1 MTLDYRSPH
10 QRRQPDSTF
19 QGMGR
24 VYAANPTPMPV
35 PSDAFGVDWLMA
47 HVIDVISAG
56 PLYDGKLSPVWAQMV
71 KLYARHLGVIP
82 KRAAAGPDERSPKR
96 RALEKDLK
104 ALIPAIADLIE
115 AQEREDLEEGDDDQ
129 APDAEEIA
137 EADSEAEAAEQ
148 KPTPDDIAAAE
159 AYELYPLTRLQD
171 DEVMAEALGHKPT
184 PASLQRALK
193 LALDGCAQRAR
204 NLRGAL
210 AETSPKAAG
219 LADRLMRRWEVLF
232 RAPGDEAPE
241 RIHPRDLDP
250 DLFETREQTYLRR
263 YFPPSGSPPN

>member
-35 PSDAFGVDWLMA
+35 PADAFGVDWLMA

-71 KLYARHLGVIP
+71 RLYAQHLGVIP
-82 KRAAAGPDERSPKR
+82 KRAAAVPDDRSPKR

-115 AQEREDLEEGDDDQ
+115 AQEREDLEEGDEDR
-129 APDAEEIA
+129 APDLEGEETTS
-137 EADSEAEAAEQ
+137 SE
-148 KPTPDDIAAAE
+148 PTPEDLAAAE

-210 AETSPKAAG
+210 AETSPKAAT

-232 RAPGDEAPE
+232 RAPGVAAPE
-241 RIHPRDLDP
+241 RVHPRDLDP

>member
-10 QRRQPDSTF
+10 QRREPDSTF

-24 VYAANPTPMPV
+24 VYAANPTPMP
-35 PSDAFGVDWLMA
+35 PPPGAFGVDWLMA

-71 KLYARHLGVIP
+71 RLYAQHLGVIP
-82 KRAAAGPDERSPKR
+82 KRAAAGPDERTPKR

-115 AQEREDLEEGDDDQ
+115 AQESCDLDGGDDDQ
-129 APDAEEIA
+129 SFDAEEVP
-137 EADSEAEAAEQ
+137 EPDSEEEAAAQ
-148 KPTPDDIAAAE
+148 KPTPEDLAAAE
-159 AYELYPLTRLQD
+159 AYELYPLTRLED
-171 DEVMAEALGHKPT
+171 DEVMAEALGHKPK
-184 PASLQRALK
+184 PESLHRALK

-210 AETSPKAAG
+210 AETSPKAAS
-219 LADRLMRRWEVLF
+219 LADRLMRRWEILF
-232 RAPGDEAPE
+232 RAPAVASVE
-241 RIHPRDLDP
+241 RIHPSDLDP
-250 DLFETREQTYLRR
+250 DLFETPEQTYLRR

>member
-35 PSDAFGVDWLMA
+35 PADAFGVDWLMA

-71 KLYARHLGVIP
+71 RLYAQHLGVIP
-82 KRAAAGPDERSPKR
+82 KRTPVGPDERTPKR

-115 AQEREDLEEGDDDQ
+115 AQECEDLDESGEDQ
-129 APDAEEIA
+129 T
-137 EADSEAEAAEQ
+137 SNAEAARDEDAAAQ
-148 KPTPDDIAAAE
+148 EPTPEDLASAE

-210 AETSPKAAG
+210 AETSPKAAT

-232 RAPGDEAPE
+232 RVPGVAAPE
-241 RIHPRDLDP
+241 RVHPRDLDP

>member
-10 QRRQPDSTF
+10 QRREPDSTY

-24 VYAANPTPMPV
+24 VYAANPTPMQV
-35 PSDAFGVDWLMA
+35 PQDAFGVDWLMA

-71 KLYARHLGVIP
+71 RLYAQHLGVIP
-82 KRAAAGPDERSPKR
+82 KRAAPGTDERTPKR

-115 AQEREDLEEGDDDQ
+115 AQEREDLDEGNEDQ
-129 APDAEEIA
+129 ALDTEEA
-137 EADSEAEAAEQ
+137 PEEEASLREPPPE
-148 KPTPDDIAAAE
+148 DIAAAE
-159 AYELYPLTRLQD
+159 AYELYPLTRLED
-171 DEVMAEALGHKPT
+171 DEVMAEALGHKPK
-184 PASLQRALK
+184 PESLHRALK

-204 NLRGAL
+204 ILRGAL
-210 AETSPKAAG
+210 AETSPKAAN
-219 LADRLMRRWEVLF
+219 LADRLMRRWEILF

-241 RIHPRDLDP
+241 RIHPWDLDP
-250 DLFETREQTYLRR
+250 DLFETRDQTYRRR

>member
-1 MTLDYRSPH
+1 
-10 QRRQPDSTF
+10 
-19 QGMGR
+19 
-24 VYAANPTPMPV
+24 
-35 PSDAFGVDWLMA
+35 MA

-71 KLYARHLGVIP
+71 RLYAQHLGVIP
-82 KRAAAGPDERSPKR
+82 KRAAAGPDERTPNR

-115 AQEREDLEEGDDDQ
+115 AQEREDHEEDEDQ
-129 APDAEEIA
+129 APDAEAVA
-137 EADSEAEAAEQ
+137 EADSEAAGQ

-171 DEVMAEALGHKPT
+171 DEVMAEALGHKPR
-184 PASLQRALK
+184 PESLHRALK

-210 AETSPKAAG
+210 AETSPKAAT

-232 RAPGDEAPE
+232 RDPGVASGE
-241 RIHPRDLDP
+241 RIQPKDLDP

>member
-129 APDAEEIA
+129 APDAE
-137 EADSEAEAAEQ
+137 AAPDEDAAAQ
-148 KPTPDDIAAAE
+148 KPAPEDLAAAE
-159 AYELYPLTRLQD
+159 AYELYPLTRLED
-171 DEVMAEALGHKPT
+171 DEVMAEALGHKPK
-184 PASLQRALK
+184 PESLHRALK
-193 LALDGCAQRAR
+193 LALDGCAQRAEPAGR
-204 NLRGAL
+204 VGGNITKGGKSGRSSDAAL
-210 AETSPKAAG
+210 
-219 LADRLMRRWEVLF
+219 
-232 RAPGDEAPE
+232 
-241 RIHPRDLDP
+241 
-250 DLFETREQTYLRR
+250 
-263 YFPPSGSPPN
+263 GSPVPRSERRST

>member
-10 QRRQPDSTF
+10 QRREPDSHL

-35 PSDAFGVDWLMA
+35 PPDAFGVDWLMA

-71 KLYARHLGVIP
+71 RLYAQHLGVIP
-82 KRAAAGPDERSPKR
+82 KRAAPGPDERTPKR
-96 RALEKDLK
+96 RALERDLR

-115 AQEREDLEEGDDDQ
+115 AQEQKDEASDAEGVPEPDEEENAGQEPSPEDL
-129 APDAEEIA
+129 A
-137 EADSEAEAAEQ
+137 S
-148 KPTPDDIAAAE
+148 AE
-159 AYELYPLTRLQD
+159 AYELYPLTRLED
-171 DEVMAEALGHKPT
+171 DEVMAEALGHKPR
-184 PASLQRALK
+184 PESLHRALK

-204 NLRGAL
+204 ILRGAL
-210 AETSPKAAG
+210 AETSPKAVG
-219 LADRLMRRWEVLF
+219 LADRLMRRWLILF
-232 RAPGDEAPE
+232 SAPGAEVPE
-241 RIHPRDLDP
+241 RIHPGDMDP
-250 DLFETREQTYLRR
+250 DLFETRDQTYRRR

>member
-10 QRRQPDSTF
+10 QRREPDSTY

-24 VYAANPTPMPV
+24 VYAANPTPMQV
-35 PSDAFGVDWLMA
+35 PQDAFGVDWLMA

-71 KLYARHLGVIP
+71 RLYAQHLGMIP
-82 KRAAAGPDERSPKR
+82 KRAAPGPDERTPKR

-115 AQEREDLEEGDDDQ
+115 AQEQEDLASDAGEVEEPDEEEDA
-129 APDAEEIA
+129 APEPSPEDMA
-137 EADSEAEAAEQ
+137 S
-148 KPTPDDIAAAE
+148 AE
-159 AYELYPLTRLQD
+159 AYELYPLTRLED
-171 DEVMAEALGHKPT
+171 DEVMAEALGRKPK
-184 PASLQRALK
+184 PESLHRALK

-204 NLRGAL
+204 ILRGAL
-210 AETSPKAAG
+210 AETSPKAAN
-219 LADRLMRRWEVLF
+219 LVDRLMRRWEILF
-232 RAPGDEAPE
+232 RDPDVVAPK
-241 RIHPRDLDP
+241 RIHPSDLDP
-250 DLFETREQTYLRR
+250 DLFETREQTYTRR

>member
-19 QGMGR
+19 QAMGR
-24 VYAANPTPMPV
+24 VYAANPTPIPV

-71 KLYARHLGVIP
+71 RLYAQHLGVIP
-82 KRAAAGPDERSPKR
+82 KRAALGPDDRSPKR
-96 RALEKDLK
+96 RALERDLK

-115 AQEREDLEEGDDDQ
+115 AQEREDLEEDEDQ
-129 APDAEEIA
+129 APDAETVA
-137 EADSEAEAAEQ
+137 EVEEEEAAEQ
-148 KPTPDDIAAAE
+148 KPTPADIAAAE
-159 AYELYPLTRLQD
+159 AYELYPLTRLED

-232 RAPGDEAPE
+232 RAPGVAAPE
-241 RIHPRDLDP
+241 RVHPRDLDP

>member
-10 QRRQPDSTF
+10 QRREPDSTY

-35 PSDAFGVDWLMA
+35 PPDAFGVDWLMA

-71 KLYARHLGVIP
+71 RLYAQHLGVIP
-82 KRAAAGPDERSPKR
+82 KRAAPGPDERTPKR

-115 AQEREDLEEGDDDQ
+115 AQEQEDE
-129 APDAEEIA
+129 ASDAEEVP
-137 EADSEAEAAEQ
+137 EPDEEEDAAP
-148 KPTPDDIAAAE
+148 KPSPEDMAAAE
-159 AYELYPLTRLQD
+159 AYELYPLTRLED
-171 DEVMAEALGHKPT
+171 DEVMAEALGHKPK
-184 PASLQRALK
+184 PESLHRALK

-204 NLRGAL
+204 ILRGAL
-210 AETSPKAAG
+210 AETSPKAAT
-219 LADRLMRRWEVLF
+219 LADRLMRRWEILF
-232 RAPGDEAPE
+232 LPPGTKAPE
-241 RIHPRDLDP
+241 RIYPSDVDP

>member
-10 QRRQPDSTF
+10 QRREPDSTF

-24 VYAANPTPMPV
+24 VYAANPTPIPV
-35 PSDAFGVDWLMA
+35 PPDAFGVDWLMA

-71 KLYARHLGVIP
+71 RLYAQHLGVIP
-82 KRAAAGPDERSPKR
+82 KRAAPGPDERSPKR

-115 AQEREDLEEGDDDQ
+115 AQEQEDLDPDSDEMREPDEEEDA
-129 APDAEEIA
+129 AP
-137 EADSEAEAAEQ
+137 
-148 KPTPDDIAAAE
+148 KPSPEDMASAE
-159 AYELYPLTRLQD
+159 AYELYPLTRLED
-171 DEVMAEALGHKPT
+171 DEVMAEALGHKPK
-184 PASLQRALK
+184 PESLHRALK

-204 NLRGAL
+204 TLRGAL
-210 AETSPKAAG
+210 AETSPKAAT
-219 LADRLMRRWEVLF
+219 LADRLMRRWEILF
-232 RAPGDEAPE
+232 RAPGAEVPE

>member
-10 QRRQPDSTF
+10 QRREPDSTY

-35 PSDAFGVDWLMA
+35 PPDAFGVDWLMA

-71 KLYARHLGVIP
+71 RLYAQHLGVIP
-82 KRAAAGPDERSPKR
+82 KRAAAGPDERTPKR
-96 RALEKDLK
+96 RALEKELK

-115 AQEREDLEEGDDDQ
+115 AQEQEDEASDVEEVPEPDDEEDVAQEPSPEDL
-129 APDAEEIA
+129 
-137 EADSEAEAAEQ
+137 
-148 KPTPDDIAAAE
+148 AAAE
-159 AYELYPLTRLQD
+159 AYELYPLTRLED
-171 DEVMAEALGHKPT
+171 DEVMAEALGHKPK
-184 PASLQRALK
+184 PESLHRALK

-204 NLRGAL
+204 ILRGAL
-210 AETSPKAAG
+210 AETSPKAAN
-219 LADRLMRRWEVLF
+219 LADRLMRRWEILF
-232 RAPGDEAPE
+232 HAPGAAAPE
-241 RIHPRDLDP
+241 RVHPGDMDP
-250 DLFETREQTYLRR
+250 DLFETREQTYRRR

>member
-1 MTLDYRSPH
+1 
-10 QRRQPDSTF
+10 
-19 QGMGR
+19 MGR

-35 PSDAFGVDWLMA
+35 PPDAFGVDWLMA

-71 KLYARHLGVIP
+71 RLYAQHLGVIP
-82 KRAAAGPDERSPKR
+82 KRAAAGPDERTPKR
-96 RALEKDLK
+96 RALEKELK

-115 AQEREDLEEGDDDQ
+115 AQEQEDLDSDSGEVPEPDEEDV
-129 APDAEEIA
+129 AP
-137 EADSEAEAAEQ
+137 
-148 KPTPDDIAAAE
+148 KPSPEDTASAE
-159 AYELYPLTRLQD
+159 AYELYPLTRLED

-184 PASLQRALK
+184 PASLRRALK

-204 NLRGAL
+204 ILRGAL
-210 AETSPKAAG
+210 AETSPKAAT
-219 LADRLMRRWEVLF
+219 LADRLMRRWEILF
-232 RAPGDEAPE
+232 RAPAVASVERLHPGDM
-241 RIHPRDLDP
+241 DP

>member
-10 QRRQPDSTF
+10 QRREPDSTF

-35 PSDAFGVDWLMA
+35 PQDAFGVDWLMA

-71 KLYARHLGVIP
+71 RLYAQHLGVIP
-82 KRAAAGPDERSPKR
+82 KRAAAGPDERTPKR

-115 AQEREDLEEGDDDQ
+115 AQEQDDLASDSDEMREPDEEEES
-129 APDAEEIA
+129 AP
-137 EADSEAEAAEQ
+137 
-148 KPTPDDIAAAE
+148 KPSPEDMASAE
-159 AYELYPLTRLQD
+159 AYELYPLTRLED
-171 DEVMAEALGHKPT
+171 DEVMAEALGHKPK
-184 PASLQRALK
+184 PESLHRALK

-204 NLRGAL
+204 ILRGAL
-210 AETSPKAAG
+210 AETSPKAAS
-219 LADRLMRRWEVLF
+219 LADRLMRRWEILF
-232 RAPGDEAPE
+232 HPPGAEAPE
-241 RIHPRDLDP
+241 RINPSDMDP
-250 DLFETREQTYLRR
+250 DLFETRDQTYRRR

>member
-1 MTLDYRSPH
+1 
-10 QRRQPDSTF
+10 
-19 QGMGR
+19 MGR
-24 VYAANPTPMPV
+24 VYAVNPTPMPV

-71 KLYARHLGVIP
+71 KLYAQHLGVIP
-82 KRAAAGPDERSPKR
+82 KRAATGPDERSPKR

-104 ALIPAIADLIE
+104 ALVPAIADLIE
-115 AQEREDLEEGDDDQ
+115 AQEREDLEEGDEDQ
-129 APDAEEIA
+129 ALDAEEVA
-137 EADSEAEAAEQ
+137 EADPEEETAGQ
-148 KPTPDDIAAAE
+148 KPTPEDLASAE

-210 AETSPKAAG
+210 AETSPKAAT

-232 RAPGDEAPE
+232 RAPGVAAPE
-241 RIHPRDLDP
+241 RVHPRDLDP